1 MEKKNKRVKTGR
13 IVLELILLVAFI
25 LAGLEI
31 FHNLGKEKKTG
42 THPNQA
48 PTETPVYE
56 KDSTVPHAP
65 ADSSLWDQTEFMD

>member
-31 FHNLGKEKKTG
+31 FHNLGKEKKTS
-42 THPNQA
+42 TQPNQA
-48 PTETPVYE
+48 SRETPVYE
-56 KDSTVPHAP
+56 KDSTIPHTP
-65 ADSSLWDQTEFMD
+65 GDSSLWDQTEFMD